1 MNKQEIAQWAQEV
14 DWTLCDSAIARMFNM
29 KSQTVRLRRMKLG
42 IPIGKGGKK
51 TGDALRNVL
60 TKVKSD
66 PETWDWTQRD
76 VDLAKE
82 HGVCR
87 ERVRQ
92 FRRSL
97 GKPNAIFHG
106 MTKRVIAINLVMDKL
121 DTKKSI
127 SHNAKALG
135 VSLPTLRRRSKQI
148 GAHFVHGLSKYDW
161 DAVDWSKRNCDI
173 AMELGCHEV
182 GVATR
187 RKKHAPHTVRPIFD
201 WSSVDWSKSNKE
213 IAKETGKSAQYV
225 ANRRQKHQQRP

>member
-29 KSQTVRLRRMKLG
+29 KSQTVRKRRMHLG

-60 TKVKSD
+60 TKVKSA
-66 PETWDWTQRD
+66 PETWDWKQRD

-92 FRRSL
+92 YRRSL
-97 GKPNAIFHG
+97 GKPNSDFHHK
-106 MTKRVIAINLVMDKL
+106 TVTQIAFAKIASQI
-121 DTKKSI
+121 DTSQTQKA
-127 SHNAKALG
+127 NAEKLG
-135 VSLPTLRRRSKQI
+135 VSLHVLHLYAKQNSLRFDRYN
-148 GAHFVHGLSKYDW
+148 SKYDW
-161 DAVDWSKRNCDI
+161 KSVDWSLSNIEIQKKLNCHI
-173 AMELGCHEV
+173 SQ
-182 GVATR
+182 VANF
-187 RKKHAPHTVRPIFD
+187 RKKYAPHTIRPHFD

-213 IAKETGKSAQYV
+213 IAKEIGKSAQYV
-225 ANRRQKHQQRP
+225 ANRRQKHQAK